1 MVSMKISKAERD
13 KRNEPCKIG
22 GESPSYPYGTCLRLE
37 KEALAKLGLKLTGLK
52 VGEKFSVTAVGEV
65 KSLRHSEGHSY
76 DSNEV
81 EIQLTSLG
89 LEKKASGSSL
99 AAIEKGIKEASES

>member
-1 MVSMKISKAERD
+1 MKLVSMKVSKAERE
-13 KRNEPCKIG
+13 KRSEPCKI
-22 GESPSYPYGTCLRLE
+22 ESPSYPYGTCLRLE

-52 VGEKFSVTAVGEV
+52 VGDKFVVQAVGEV

-81 EIQLTSLG
+81 EIQLTTLG
-89 LEKKASGSSL
+89 LEKQASGSSL
-99 AAIEKGIKEASES
+99 AAIEKGIKEAGNG